1 MRIPLYLAILLLG
14 AVHVGAA
21 ESWKS
26 ADYIKYEKMA
36 EAGDGTAMVTIG
48 LYYHQGEG
56 VQQDY
61 RKAAEWYLKAIA
73 AGNADA
79 FNNLG
84 VLFRDGNG
92 LPQNRKLAYL
102 IFLTIHMEGMGD
114 EETVMRANRNLRK
127 IIDTT
132 SDAERGEALSYTWPY
147 VLQLV
152 MSLGA
157 DTEIRD
163 SVLPT
168 TELPRIRDND
178 WWLDSERARMTFESP
193 PPWDKIK
200 AAEQASQPITTDQQ
214 AIEAAM
220 LLLQRHQADWGPV
233 TRVLRTGSD
242 WFRLEFAHGTDQA
255 ERVVLVDPATGEASF
270 PMPR

>member
-1 MRIPLYLAILLLG
+1 LP
-14 AVHVGAA
+14 GAA
-21 ESWKS
+21 LASADNSRKS
-26 ADYIKYEKMA
+26 ADYIKYEKLA
-36 EAGDGTAMVTIG
+36 AAGDGTAMVTMG

-61 RKAAEWYLKAIA
+61 QKAAEWYLKAMA

-92 LPQNRKLAYL
+92 VPQNRKLAYL
-102 IFLTIHMEGMGD
+102 IFLAIHMEGMGG

-127 IIDTT
+127 IIDLTT
-132 SDAERGEALSYTWPY
+132 DDERAEALSYTWPY
-147 VLQLV
+147 VVQLV

-157 DTEIRD
+157 DTEIRE

-168 TELPRIRDND
+168 TERPRIRDNE
-178 WWLDSERARMTFESP
+178 WWLDSERAKMTFVSP
-193 PPWDKIK
+193 PPWDKIMV
-200 AAEQASQPITTDQQ
+200 AEQASQPITTEQQ
-214 AIEAAM
+214 AIDAAR

-233 TRVLRTGSD
+233 TRVLRTGSN
-242 WFRLEFAHGTDQA
+242 WFRVEFAHDNREA
-255 ERVVLVDPATGEASF
+255 ERVVLVDPTTGEASF